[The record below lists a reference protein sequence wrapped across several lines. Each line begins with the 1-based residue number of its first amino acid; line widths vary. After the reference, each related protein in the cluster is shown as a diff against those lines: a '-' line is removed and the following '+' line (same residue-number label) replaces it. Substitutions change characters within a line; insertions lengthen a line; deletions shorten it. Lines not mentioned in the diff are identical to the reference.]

1 MSRFGANDRGDKKM
15 PSMTS
20 WSPILP
26 ETVWSKVASVLRR
39 ELGEGP
45 YNSYV
50 APSSV
55 RPGPFGDPVLVT
67 PTAYARDWI
76 SRNAIRRAQELWSQH
91 DPELRI
97 LDVKSRVEY
106 DDLAR
111 SNAGTADL
119 RTMTAIDADTQP
131 AAKAVA
137 VTAERAPEPVLV
149 SSNRIVGLQ
158 ERLTFDSFVA
168 GRGNEFAFQMS
179 RQVAS
184 WADGHFNPVFF
195 HGPYGYGKTHLLNAI
210 GWEAQQRRPDARI
223 VYLTAEKFT
232 STFVRALM
240 DKSTSAF
247 KDEVRGADLLLV
259 DDVHFIGGK
268 TSSQE
273 ELFHTLTSLIENNRR
288 VVFTADRPPSQL
300 TEIEAR
306 LRSHLSSGLVCA
318 LDVADQSLRI
328 GIVERKLAQLAQR
341 LNGDLQGPRGD
352 VMQFLAERVPGS
364 IRELE
369 GAVNTLVASAGPRL
383 GSLTLE
389 EAMALLQPN
398 LKVSVERRVTVDE
411 IQKLVSEHFGLKQA
425 DLLSERR
432 TRSVARPRQVAMWLC
447 KQHTTRSYPD
457 IGRRFGGRDHTT
469 VLHAVKKIEEL
480 LTSDDQIARD
490 VEALT
495 RKLRNT

>member
-1 MSRFGANDRGDKKM
+1 
-15 PSMTS
+15 MTS

-26 ETVWSKVASVLRR
+26 ESVWSKVATVLRK

-91 DPELRI
+91 DPESRI
-97 LDVKSRVEY
+97 LDVKCRVEY
-106 DDLAR
+106 EDENRLGGEVRGGEVRVETPAVTKPLSGSEAISTPESEPVAESQPVVV
-111 SNAGTADL
+111 SNA
-119 RTMTAIDADTQP
+119 
-131 AAKAVA
+131 
-137 VTAERAPEPVLV
+137 
-149 SSNRIVGLQ
+149 NRISGLQ
-158 ERLTFDSFVA
+158 ERLTFDSFVS
-168 GRGNEFAFQMS
+168 GRGNEFAYTMS

-210 GWEAQQRRPDARI
+210 GWEAQMRRPDAKI

-232 STFVRALM
+232 STFVKALM
-240 DKSTSAF
+240 DKSTAAF
-247 KDEVRGADLLLV
+247 KDEIRGADLLLV

-318 LDVADQSLRI
+318 LDVADQSLRM
-328 GIVERKLAQLAQR
+328 GIIERKLQQLSQR
-341 LNGDLQGPRGD
+341 LGAPQEPRPD
-352 VMQFLAERVPGS
+352 VLHFLAERVPGS

-398 LKVSVERRVTVDE
+398 LKVAVERRVTVDE
-411 IQKLVSEHFGLKQA
+411 IQKLTSDHFGLKQA

-469 VLHAVKKIEEL
+469 VLHAVKKVEEL
-480 LTSDDQIARD
+480 LLADDQIARD

>member
-1 MSRFGANDRGDKKM
+1 
-15 PSMTS
+15 MTS

-26 ETVWSKVASVLRR
+26 ETVWSKVAPVLRR

-50 APSSV
+50 APSMV
-55 RPGPFGDPVLVT
+55 RAGPKGDPVLVT
-67 PTAYARDWI
+67 PTAYARDWFTK
-76 SRNAIRRAQELWSQH
+76 NAIRRTQELWTQH
-91 DPELRI
+91 DPQDRV
-97 LDVKSRVEY
+97 LDLSSR
-106 DDLAR
+106 
-111 SNAGTADL
+111 ADFEQAMS
-119 RTMTAIDADTQP
+119 TSSGGAVSPADTALPP
-131 AAKAVA
+131 AASAA
-137 VTAERAPEPVLV
+137 MSMPVGTGGKV
-149 SSNRIVGLQ
+149 SGLQ

-168 GRGNEFAFQMS
+168 GRGNEFAYQMS

-184 WADGHFNPVFF
+184 WTDGHFNPVFF

-210 GWEAQQRRPDARI
+210 GWEAQRLRPDAKI

-240 DKSTSAF
+240 DKSTAAF

-318 LDVADQSLRI
+318 LDVADQSLRM
-328 GIVERKLAQLAQR
+328 GIIECKLEQLSQR
-341 LNGDLQGPRGD
+341 LGHIGSSVPRAD
-352 VMQFLAERVPGS
+352 VMHFLAERVPGS

-411 IQKLVSEHFGLKQA
+411 IQKLTADHFGLKQA

-469 VLHAVKKIEEL
+469 VLHAVKKVEEL

-495 RKLRNT
+495 RKLRNN

>member
-1 MSRFGANDRGDKKM
+1 
-15 PSMTS
+15 MTS

-26 ETVWSKVASVLRR
+26 ETVWSKVATVLRK

-45 YNSYV
+45 FNSYV

-55 RPGPFGDPVLVT
+55 RTGPYGDPVLVT

-76 SRNAIRRAQELWSQH
+76 SRNAARRAQELWTQH
-91 DPELRI
+91 DPDSRVLEI
-97 LDVKSRVEY
+97 KSRVEY
-106 DDLAR
+106 EDATR
-111 SNAGTADL
+111 NSETTAV
-119 RTMTAIDADTQP
+119 DAVPVRDVTP
-131 AAKAVA
+131 VAAPVVVEAVA
-137 VTAERAPEPVLV
+137 P
-149 SSNRIVGLQ
+149 NRIGGLQ

-210 GWEAQQRRPDARI
+210 GWEAQSRRPDAKI

-232 STFVRALM
+232 STFVKALL
-240 DKSTSAF
+240 DKSTAAF
-247 KDEVRGADLLLV
+247 KDEVRGADLLLI

-318 LDVADQSLRI
+318 LDVADQSLRM
-328 GIVERKLAQLAQR
+328 GIIERKLEQLSQR
-341 LNGDLQGPRGD
+341 LGAAQNPRSD
-352 VMQFLAERVPGS
+352 VLHFLAERVPGS

-398 LKVSVERRVTVDE
+398 LKVAVERRVTVDE
-411 IQKLVSEHFGLKQA
+411 IQKLVSDHFGLKQA

-469 VLHAVKKIEEL
+469 VLHAVKKVEEL
-480 LTSDDQIARD
+480 LQADDQIARD

-495 RKLRNT
+495 RKLRNV